1 MDANEFVNRVFQNLP
16 TGPVTR
22 FDFKSWRSGDRP
34 TSEGFGLGPVPGAD
48 PEKLIARVMDVDRY
62 VGNVDYVA
70 ECRSVADPAYVRP
83 QKVRFYQR
91 IGLPVLGDIQ
101 MELALVDLG
110 VRDGWR
116 VAAWSQIDDATRRL
130 DPKRGARSAYNVGC
144 WIVKPGVVGYA
155 LSSAPAKEDVGMLKY
170 AAMTK
175 GADASA
181 PQVVKAN
188 IEGMAR
194 WASRS

>member
-16 TGPVTR
+16 AGPVTR
-22 FDFKSWRSGDRP
+22 FEFKSWRGGDRP
-34 TSEGFGLGPVPGAD
+34 TSEGFGLGPVPGVD
-48 PEKLIARVMDVDRY
+48 PDKLIARVMDVDRY

-70 ECRSVADPAYVRP
+70 ECRSVADPNYTRP

-116 VAAWSQIDDATRRL
+116 VAAWS
-130 DPKRGARSAYNVGC
+130 
-144 WIVKPGVVGYA
+144 
-155 LSSAPAKEDVGMLKY
+155 
-170 AAMTK
+170 
-175 GADASA
+175 
-181 PQVVKAN
+181 
-188 IEGMAR
+188 
-194 WASRS
+194 

>member
-1 MDANEFVNRVFQNLP
+1 MFRGRVRHIHFI
-16 TGPVTR
+16 GIGGIGM
-22 FDFKSWRSGDRP
+22 SGI
-34 TSEGFGLGPVPGAD
+34 SEVLLSLG
-48 PEKLIARVMDVDRY
+48 
-62 VGNVDYVA
+62 
-70 ECRSVADPAYVRP
+70 
-83 QKVRFYQR
+83 YQVS
-91 IGLPVLGDIQ
+91 GS
-101 MELALVDLG
+101 ELKA
-110 VRDGWR
+110 
-116 VAAWSQIDDATRRL
+116 SDATRRL

-144 WIVKPGVVGYA
+144 WLVKPGVVGYA